1 VTVLILV
8 VCGSLL
14 GLWLALEGL
23 HLRLFGDMLSLIGAS
38 GLFWRILA
46 SLSIEPLA
54 VAWPLIT
61 IGTAWAGVVCGILI
75 RLGGIQRF
83 VWILGLISML
93 FLLPGTVLGLIVLI
107 SLWAPP
113 TRAWL
118 AAVGTDVA
126 A

>member
-1 VTVLILV
+1 MRRLPVSVLILV

-23 HLRLFGDMLSLIGAS
+23 HLRLFGGTLSLFRAS

-46 SLSIEPLA
+46 SLSIEPTA
-54 VAWPLIT
+54 AAWLLIT
-61 IGTAWAGVVCGILI
+61 IGSV
-75 RLGGIQRF
+75 
-83 VWILGLISML
+83 
-93 FLLPGTVLGLIVLI
+93 LPGTVLGLIVLI
-107 SLWAPP
+107 SLWAPS